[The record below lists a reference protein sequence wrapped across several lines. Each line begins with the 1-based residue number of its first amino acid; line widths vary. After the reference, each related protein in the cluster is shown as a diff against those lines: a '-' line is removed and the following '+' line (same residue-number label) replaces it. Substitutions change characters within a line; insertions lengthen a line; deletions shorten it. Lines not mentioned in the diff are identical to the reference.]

1 VGRRRL
7 IVRLPFGPAVGA
19 VRLYNSVVSRPR
31 ISVEQVLRLR
41 EDKCFDHSAAR
52 EHFGFSPRSFADGV
66 RDEVRGMARDARSD
80 R

>member
-1 VGRRRL
+1 
-7 IVRLPFGPAVGA
+7 
-19 VRLYNSVVSRPR
+19 VVSRPR